1 MHRTKTA
8 YSTRQLR
15 TMSDLTD
22 NIPDSDESGE
32 EQEMSFFDHL
42 EELRRRIIKA
52 LLGIVAAVVVC
63 GYYSD
68 WIVNKVVLRPSLL
81 TNPPL
86 HLINTVPYGQ
96 ITFYMMVVIVSS
108 LIVCSPL
115 ILWQLWKFIQPGLL
129 PRERKYISSIVFYT
143 TVCFLSGVAFAYF
156 IMLPY
161 MLQFFAN
168 FGTSGIQNWI
178 TIDEYMSF
186 VLQLVLVSGL
196 IFELP
201 MVSYFLARL
210 GIVTPA
216 FMKHYRRHAIVVIL
230 IAAAFITPTTDPFT
244 MGVFSIPMIIL
255 YEFSIWVARIAQRKR
270 ETMAG

>member
-1 MHRTKTA
+1 
-8 YSTRQLR
+8 
-15 TMSDLTD
+15 MSDLPD
-22 NIPDSDESGE
+22 NITDSDESGE

-42 EELRRRIIKA
+42 EELRWRIIKA

-63 GYYSD
+63 TYYSD
-68 WIVNKVVLRPSLL
+68 WIINQVVLRPSLM
-81 TNPPL
+81 TKPPL

-96 ITFYMMVVIVSS
+96 ITFYMMVILFAS
-108 LIVCSPL
+108 LIVTSPL

-143 TVCFLSGVAFAYF
+143 TLCFLSGISFAYF

-161 MLQFFAN
+161 MLQFFAS
-168 FGTSGIQNWI
+168 FGTTGIQNWI

-186 VLQLVLVSGL
+186 VLQLVLLSGL

-230 IAAAFITPTTDPFT
+230 IIAAVVTPTTDPFT
-244 MGVFSIPMIIL
+244 MSVFSVPMLIL
-255 YEFSIWVARIAQRKR
+255 YEISIWVARIAQRKR
-270 ETMAG
+270 EIAAG

>member
-1 MHRTKTA
+1 M
-8 YSTRQLR
+8 STDTTEPR
-15 TMSDLTD
+15 DK
-22 NIPDSDESGE
+22 EEAGE
-32 EQEMSFFDHL
+32 EPEMSFFDHL
-42 EELRRRIIKA
+42 EELRMRIIKA
-52 LLGIVAAVVVC
+52 LLGIVAAVIVC

-68 WIVNKVVLRPSLL
+68 WIVNKIVLRPSLL

-96 ITFYMMVVIVSS
+96 ITFYMMVVIVAA
-108 LIVCSPL
+108 LIICSPL
-115 ILWQLWKFIQPGLL
+115 ILWQLWKFVQPGLL

-143 TVCFLSGVAFAYF
+143 TLCFLSGVAFAYF
-156 IMLPY
+156 LMLPY

-186 VLQLVLVSGL
+186 VLQLVLLSGL

-210 GIVTPA
+210 GLVTPA
-216 FMKHYRRHAIVVIL
+216 FMKHYRRHSIVVIL
-230 IAAAFITPTTDPFT
+230 FIAAVVTPTTDPIT
-244 MGVFSIPMIIL
+244 MSVFSIPMFIL
-255 YEFSIWVARIAQRKR
+255 YEISIWVATIAQRKR
-270 ETMAG
+270 ETVAE